1 MASGARETTNG
12 EPFGYPPGFNIRG
25 SKFAGARLRGARLHG
40 VGMEEVDFSGAD
52 LVGADLSG
60 SDLSSANLSGAM
72 LEDAD
77 FRGCRMR
84 FAQLDAAILER
95 ADLRGADLWGADL
108 SRAVLVGAD
117 LRDAQLHEAVFR
129 DADLT
134 NADLR
139 GASASMTNLNG
150 CRLDG
155 ADLREIDLHRADMR
169 SARLRGARLEGVSL
183 ADCRLEGIHVA
194 DAVFERTR
202 LTRHQLG
209 RVVGEEAGREFDLAA
224 RGYLALERNFSTL
237 SDSEGSRWAY
247 LRRRRVQKR
256 ARFEAAAADWGAG
269 RTLRALGAFL
279 NAAAD
284 ELAELLCNYGESV
297 GRTIA
302 SLIILA
308 VAFGFL
314 YTITGAAVHVDSS
327 GRTSATSDPVEIAV
341 FTVSAMVA
349 NAPSG
354 GLQPAG
360 AWVYGLIG
368 VEALLG
374 VTLTGLLGFVLGNRI
389 RR

>member
-1 MASGARETTNG
+1 MVPGGRETTNG

-25 SKFAGARLRGARLHG
+25 AKFAGARLRRARLHG
-40 VGMEEVDFSGAD
+40 VGMEQVDFSGAD

-60 SDLSSANLSGAM
+60 SDLSSANLCGAM
-72 LEDAD
+72 LEDTD
-77 FRGCRMR
+77 LRGCRLR
-84 FAQLDAAILER
+84 FAQLEGAILER

-108 SRAVLVGAD
+108 SRAVLVDAN
-117 LRDAQLHEAVFR
+117 LRDAQLQEAIFR

-150 CRLDG
+150 SRLDG

-169 SARLRGARLEGVSL
+169 SARLRGARLDGVSL

-194 DAVFERTR
+194 DAILERTR

-224 RGYLALERNFSTL
+224 RAYLALERNFSML
-237 SDSEGSRWAY
+237 GDSEASRWAY

-256 ARFEAAAADWGAG
+256 ARLDAAVAAWGAG
-269 RTLRALGAFL
+269 RPLSAVGEFLG
-279 NAAAD
+279 AAAD

-297 GRTIA
+297 GRILA
-302 SLIILA
+302 SLILL
-308 VAFGFL
+308 VVVFSFV
-314 YTITGAAVHVDSS
+314 YSVTGAAVRVDSA
-327 GRTSATSDPVEIAV
+327 GKTSVSRDPLEIAV
-341 FTVSAMVA
+341 FTVSGLMS
-349 NAPSG
+349 NAPNA

-360 AWVYGLIG
+360 PWVYGLIY
-368 VEALLG
+368 VQALLA

>member
-1 MASGARETTNG
+1 MVSGAGDTTNG
-12 EPFGYPPGFNIRG
+12 EPFGYPAGFNIRG
-25 SKFAGARLRGARLHG
+25 AKFAGAHLRGARLRG
-40 VGMEEVDFSGAD
+40 VGMQQVDFSGAD

-60 SDLSSANLSGAM
+60 SDLSSANLCGAM

-77 FRGCRMR
+77 LRRCRLR
-84 FAQLDAAILER
+84 FAHLDGAVLER
-95 ADLRGADLWGADL
+95 ADLSGADLWGADL
-108 SRAVLVGAD
+108 SRAVLVGAN
-117 LRDAQLHEAVFR
+117 LRVAQLQEAIFR

-150 CRLDG
+150 SRLDG
-155 ADLREIDLHRADMR
+155 ADLREIDLHRSDLR
-169 SARLRGARLEGVSL
+169 SARLRGARLDGVSL

-194 DAVFERTR
+194 DAILERTR
-202 LTRHQLG
+202 FTRHQLG
-209 RVVGEEAGREFDLAA
+209 RVVGEEADREFDLAA
-224 RGYLALERNFSTL
+224 RGYLALERNFSML
-237 SDSEGSRWAY
+237 GDSEASRWAY
-247 LRRRRVQKR
+247 LRRRRVHKR
-256 ARFEAAAADWGAG
+256 ARLAAATAAWSAG
-269 RTLRALGAFL
+269 RPLRSVGAFL
-279 NAAAD
+279 TAAAD

-302 SLIILA
+302 SLTFLA
-308 VAFGFL
+308 VAFGFV

-327 GRTSATSDPVEIAV
+327 GKSSVSRDPFEIAV
-341 FTVSAMVA
+341 FTVSALVS

-368 VEALLG
+368 VEALLA